1 MATRRVVTGTVN
13 GKAVFLSDG
22 PVPTEHEYQT
32 LPGHRTS
39 ICWATLKDPSSEPV
53 TEAAPVGVGA
63 LPLPGETRLLIVH
76 FPPASVMFGP
86 GFDPA
91 GADSEQRKHLPGLA
105 ETFEPDAPGMHR
117 TCSVDYNIVLDGSI
131 WLELDDGNETML
143 NQGDVVIQQ
152 ATRHAWRN
160 KGDRPA
166 TMAFVLVGASE
177 SR

>member
-1 MATRRVVTGTVN
+1 
-13 GKAVFLSDG
+13 
-22 PVPTEHEYQT
+22 
-32 LPGHRTS
+32 
-39 ICWATLKDPSSEPV
+39 
-53 TEAAPVGVGA
+53 
-63 LPLPGETRLLIVH
+63 
-76 FPPASVMFGP
+76 
-86 GFDPA
+86 
-91 GADSEQRKHLPGLA
+91 
-105 ETFEPDAPGMHR
+105 MHR